1 MQQKEISK
9 SDMRKKVEA
18 WKTINSVLVKANADY
33 MGNLRNLLAT
43 KKAEMETLK
52 TKLEAG
58 EGTEDE
64 NAEYIFLGGYVKAIE
79 DITGMKK

>member
-1 MQQKEISK
+1 
-9 SDMRKKVEA
+9 MRKKVEA

-33 MGNLRNLLAT
+33 MGNLRNLLTT